1 MRDSD
6 PLCPHI
12 YAYDVELRYTSCI
25 VLLQEGTLEDCL
37 NKTFKQ
43 FKSKDQRYSQSFFA
57 LYVWLVLL
65 YTGVSGKMRCG
76 DEEGNREDELH
87 DVVYLCFLILFIM
100 QETLLNIT
108 RHTPTYSSVANL
120 FCTLCFQF
128 LVRKKVQES
137 AHNKI
142 RREYKGWLHA
152 HLQRC
157 HVAYITL
164 HAWLSK
170 CFSGTQESKSIGIEN
185 KNT

>member
-1 MRDSD
+1 MICLDYVRCCVYIFQFIPKCALLYCFILIQINKVVRDCD

-120 FCTLCFQF
+120 FCTLSFQF

-137 AHNKI
+137 AHNNK
-142 RREYKGWLHA
+142 E
-152 HLQRC
+152 
-157 HVAYITL
+157 
-164 HAWLSK
+164 
-170 CFSGTQESKSIGIEN
+170 GI
-185 KNT
+185 